1 MKSILTRE
9 QTYLYQGFK
18 EYVSRYVDQEAAGWD
33 LEQGVSPE
41 AISHLSKEGYLGAMI
56 PEVYGGKGWDLIT
69 YGLLN
74 EAFGKSSS
82 SLTVLFTVQNMVS
95 SVLMKWG
102 SGKQVEK
109 WLEPIAKGEVLA
121 AFALTEPNVGSDIG
135 NVEANF
141 TKEEDVYILNGTKKW
156 ITFAGMAD
164 LFLVF
169 GQCEGQTIAAFI
181 EKDTPGFT
189 VTRINNMLGF
199 RGCYLGK
206 LDFEN
211 VIIPRE
217 NIVGKQGFGISL
229 IAPYGL
235 HYGRLSTAF
244 SSLGLM
250 RGCLELA
257 SDHALNRKSAGTTLI
272 NHGMIAEKIADMGV
286 NYDAAFHLC
295 VDAAR
300 ADEKGLPNVM
310 EQMIA
315 AKYFAS
321 RKSVAAATDTVQIL
335 GAMGCHEESTPAG
348 RFYRDA
354 KIMEIIEGTNQVL
367 QHVLGQTYAKRF
379 KSKTMKMHTAETI

>member
-9 QTYLYQGFK
+9 QSFLYEGFR
-18 EYVSRYVDQEAAGWD
+18 EYVTASVEPYAQEWD
-33 LEQGVSPE
+33 LEQGVSRE
-41 AISHLSKEGYLGAMI
+41 AITQLSEEGYLGAMI
-56 PEVYGGKGWDLIT
+56 PAEYGGKGWDLVT

-74 EAFGKSSS
+74 EAFGKASS

-102 SGKQVEK
+102 SAAQTER
-109 WLEPIAKGEVLA
+109 WLEPIAKGDVLA

-135 NVEANF
+135 KVEAAF
-141 TKEEDVYILNGTKKW
+141 TKEGDAYILNGTKRW

-169 GQCEGQTIAAFI
+169 GQCEGQTIACLI
-181 EKDTPGFT
+181 EKNTPGFT

-206 LDFEN
+206 LEFDN
-211 VIIPRE
+211 VIIPAG
-217 NIVGKQGFGISL
+217 NIVGKQGFGIPL

-257 SDHALNRKSAGTTLI
+257 SDYALTRKSAGTVLI

-300 ADEKGLPNVM
+300 ADERGMPNAM

-321 RKSVAAATDTVQIL
+321 RKSVQAATDTVQLL
-335 GAMGCHEESTPAG
+335 GALGCHEESTSAG
-348 RFYRDA
+348 RFYRDS

-367 QHVLGQTYAKRF
+367 QHVMGHTYAKRF
-379 KSKTMKMHTAETI
+379 KSKIRKQVTA